1 MRLDVVLLY
10 LYIDVMK
17 RALFASAT
25 LRQEDNMLE
34 CKDFERQIPDFIAQ
48 KMKYRTLKRFC
59 DHALSCPDCREELT
73 IQFLVTEGI
82 SHLEEGD
89 AFDLNYELSRRMV
102 DARKRLS
109 RTERFIN
116 VGAFFELIAMVVIL
130 AFVFWI
136 ILG

>member
-1 MRLDVVLLY
+1 MLDC
-10 LYIDVMK
+10 K
-17 RALFASAT
+17 
-25 LRQEDNMLE
+25 E
-34 CKDFERQIPDFIAQ
+34 CERQIPDFIAQ

-89 AFDLNYELSRRMV
+89 AFDLNRELSRRMV
-102 DARKRLS
+102 DARKRLR

-116 VGAFFELIAMVVIL
+116 IGAFFELIAMAAIL
-130 AFVFWI
+130 ALVFWI
-136 ILG
+136 IFG